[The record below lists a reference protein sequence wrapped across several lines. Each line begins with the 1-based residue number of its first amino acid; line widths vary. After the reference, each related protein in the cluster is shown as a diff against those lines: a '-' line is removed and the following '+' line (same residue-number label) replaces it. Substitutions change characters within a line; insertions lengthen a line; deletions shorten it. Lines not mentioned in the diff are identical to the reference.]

1 MKYFNIFTVL
11 WILFAKDFFI
21 FGKGST
27 PIQIVVPLF
36 APNRLHEVINSSRRN
51 YFAEYPAGIPFDKYV
66 AKVENDVFD

>member
-27 PIQIVVPLF
+27 PIQIVVPLLVVYV
-36 APNRLHEVINSSRRN
+36 LHNVFYIVIGI
-51 YFAEYPAGIPFDKYV
+51 YFPENITGIPFDKYV